1 MGRVPG
7 RARLL
12 CCRPMSRSRARWVW
26 LALVVWPVKALWTA
40 SVVLVPA
47 LGVWV
52 ASSIAAYRNGPVWL
66 ACLCGLLLFP
76 LAPLLWELLGGWL
89 RGRGGRARPRV
100 LTFGDR
106 LILRTLVLN
115 LAVLAGL
122 LLRFPGTTFTA
133 LSTRGD
139 WFLDGREGPQVER
152 ARALLF
158 RAADRLEW
166 LFDAV
171 HANPY
176 DEVVRDQGEPP
187 PPPPPPVPG
196 DSKKPAPTPT
206 TSTPPTTTTDAP
218 TAPVVAAAP
227 TWPLPAQLHPL
238 VVDMPAQAEASIEAV
253 GRYIAERE
261 PDQRQRIKALHDYVA
276 DRVAYDA
283 EAYADRRYPP
293 QDAETVFRTRL
304 AVCAGS
310 AQLLA
315 ALGRAAGEEI
325 VVVVGDAR
333 TQGSDV
339 TGEGHAWNAARV
351 ADDWLLIDP
360 TWDAGSVEGRT
371 FTKRYETSYL
381 FAPPAVFAI
390 SHFPDEPRWQLQ
402 APPLSRGDFFRAP
415 MMRAE
420 FHALGLTLLGPDR
433 SQVSVDEVFEI
444 AVDNPL
450 GRFILAK
457 YVAPDGSTGGCAVVN
472 GPRASARCELPAA
485 GAYQV
490 KLYAA
495 AEQYGSYPLVGA
507 FAVNRGR

>member
-1 MGRVPG
+1 MDAGPVPG

-12 CCRPMSRSRARWVW
+12 CCRPMSRSRARWVL
-26 LALVVWPVKALWTA
+26 LALVVWPVKALWMA

-52 ASSIAAYRNGPVWL
+52 ASSLAAYRNGPVWL
-66 ACLCGLLLFP
+66 ACVCGLLLFP
-76 LAPLLWELLGGWL
+76 LAPLLWEGLAGWL

-100 LTFGDR
+100 LTLGDR

-115 LAVLAGL
+115 LAVLGGL
-122 LLRFPGTTFTA
+122 LARFPAATFTA

-176 DEVVRDQGEPP
+176 EEVVRAAEPQ
-187 PPPPPPVPG
+187 PPPPPVPG
-196 DSKKPAPTPT
+196 DSEQPAPAPGPDAPPSPT
-206 TSTPPTTTTDAP
+206 P
-218 TAPVVAAAP
+218 TAPVAAS
-227 TWPLPAQLHPL
+227 TWPLPAELHPL
-238 VVDMPAQAEASIEAV
+238 VVDMPAEAEASIAAV

-261 PDQRQRIKALHDYVA
+261 PDQRLRIKALHDYVA

-283 EAYADRRYPP
+283 EAYADGRYPP

-325 VVVVGDAR
+325 VVIVGDAR
-333 TQGSDV
+333 TQGSDL

-351 ADDWLLIDP
+351 ADDWALIDP
-360 TWDAGSVEGRT
+360 TWDAGSVAGRT
-371 FTKRYETSYL
+371 FTKRYSTSYL
-381 FAPPAVFAI
+381 FAPPAVFAV
-390 SHFPDEPRWQLQ
+390 SHFPEEPRWQLQ
-402 APPLSRGDFFRAP
+402 SPPLSRGDFFRAP

-420 FHALGLTLLGPDR
+420 FHALGLGLRAPDR

-444 AVDNPL
+444 AVDNPR
-450 GRFILAK
+450 GRFLLAR
-457 YVAPDGSTGGCAVVN
+457 YVAPDGSTGRCAVVD
-472 GPRASARCELPAA
+472 GPRATARCALPAA

-490 KLYAA
+490 ELFAA
-495 AEQYGSYPLVGA
+495 PEPYGSFPLVGA
-507 FAVNRGR
+507 FAVHRGR

>member
-1 MGRVPG
+1 
-7 RARLL
+7 
-12 CCRPMSRSRARWVW
+12 VW
-26 LALVVWPVKALWTA
+26 LALVVWPLTALWSA

-52 ASSIAAYRNGPVWL
+52 ASSLAAYRNGPVWL
-66 ACLCGLLLFP
+66 ACVCGLLLFP
-76 LAPLLWELLGGWL
+76 LLPLLWDVLGSW
-89 RGRGGRARPRV
+89 RRSRAKRPRPRI
-100 LTFGDR
+100 LTFRDR

-122 LLRFPGTTFTA
+122 LARFPQDTFTA

-139 WFLDGREGPQVER
+139 WFLDGRSGPQVDG

-158 RAADRLEW
+158 RAADRIEW

-176 DEVVRDQGEPP
+176 DEVVGADGEPP
-187 PPPPPPVPG
+187 PPPPSDRPVPG
-196 DSKKPAPTPT
+196 DSKSGASTSVTPSPSGATEVAPA
-206 TSTPPTTTTDAP
+206 
-218 TAPVVAAAP
+218 
-227 TWPLPAQLHPL
+227 WPLPEQLHPL
-238 VVDMPAQAEASIEAV
+238 VVDMPAQAEVSVEAV
-253 GRYIAERE
+253 GRYIAEHE
-261 PDQRQRIKALHDYVA
+261 PNQRLRIKALHDYVA

-283 EAYADRRYPP
+283 AAYADRRYPP

-310 AQLLA
+310 AKLLA
-315 ALGRAAGEEI
+315 ALGEAAGEEI

-351 ADDWLLIDP
+351 ADDWFLIDP

-371 FTKRYETSYL
+371 FTKRYSTSYL

-402 APPLSRGDFFRAP
+402 APAVSRGEFFRAP

-444 AVDNPL
+444 SVDNPKE
-450 GRFILAK
+450 RFFLAS
-457 YVAPDGSTGGCAVVN
+457 YVAEDGSTSRCAVVN
-472 GPRASARCELPAA
+472 GPRARARCVLPAA
-485 GAYQV
+485 GDYRV

-495 AEQYGSYPLVGA
+495 PEQYGNSYPLVGS
-507 FAVNRGR
+507 FAVNRVR

>member
-1 MGRVPG
+1 MVQAP
-7 RARLL
+7 L
-12 CCRPMSRSRARWVW
+12 RWLW
-26 LALVVWPVKALWTA
+26 LALVVWPLKALWMA
-40 SVVLVPA
+40 SVVLVPV

-76 LAPLLWELLGGWL
+76 VLPLLWDLFGSWR
-89 RGRGGRARPRV
+89 RGRSKRSRPRI
-100 LTFGDR
+100 LTLRDR

-122 LLRFPGTTFTA
+122 LAGFPRDTFTA

-139 WFLDGREGPQVER
+139 WFLDGRSGPQVEQ

-158 RAADRLEW
+158 RAADRIEW

-176 DEVVRDQGEPP
+176 DEVVRDEGEPSLP
-187 PPPPPPVPG
+187 EPVPG
-196 DSKKPAPTPT
+196 ASKVEASKVLPSTGPTP
-206 TSTPPTTTTDAP
+206 PPGPPSASVDAP
-218 TAPVVAAAP
+218 A
-227 TWPLPAQLHPL
+227 WPLPAQLHPL
-238 VVDMPAQAEASIEAV
+238 VVGMPAQAEASIEAV
-253 GRYIAERE
+253 GRYIAEHE
-261 PDQRQRIKALHDYVA
+261 PDQRLRIKALHDYVA

-293 QDAETVFRTRL
+293 QDAETVFKTRL

-315 ALGRAAGEEI
+315 ALGKAAGEEI
-325 VVVVGDAR
+325 VVVLGDAR
-333 TQGSDV
+333 VQGSDV

-351 ADDWLLIDP
+351 ADDWYLIDP

-371 FTKRYETSYL
+371 FTKRYSSSYL
-381 FAPPAVFAI
+381 FAPPAVFTI
-390 SHFPDEPRWQLQ
+390 SHFPEEPRWQLQ
-402 APPLSRGDFFRAP
+402 APPVSRGDFFRAP

-444 AVDNPL
+444 AVDNPK
-450 GRFILAK
+450 GRFLLAK
-457 YVAPDGSTGGCAVVN
+457 YVAPDGSTGRCAVDH
-472 GPRASARCELPAA
+472 GPRASARCELPAP

-490 KLYAA
+490 ELYAA
-495 AEQYGSYPLVGA
+495 PEQYGSYPLVGS
-507 FAVNRGR
+507 FAVNRGS